1 MVTRET
7 IATIRTR
14 AVECSDEILEKKF
27 ESFFKKQPAL
37 CDFVMELTSTSR
49 QSVGELALYLSYV
62 VYEAL
67 MVDRAGS
74 LDEVT
79 SEEIAHAC
87 HESEHW
93 VQRMSESQAT
103 ELPSSTLSD
112 LGDEPHLI
120 SYVISEVHHAATDGL
135 DLKPEEKGAV
145 FFVLTAVIA
154 SLTANSER

>member
-7 IATIRTR
+7 IATIRAG
-14 AVECSDEILEKKF
+14 AVECSDEILEKEF

-37 CDFVMELTSTSR
+37 CDFVMELTSTGR
-49 QSVGELALYLSYV
+49 QSVGELALYLSYI

-67 MVDRAGS
+67 LVEGAGS

-79 SEEIAHAC
+79 GQEIAHAC

-93 VQRMSESQAT
+93 VHRMSESQAA

-120 SYVISEVHHAATDGL
+120 SYVISEVHDAATGGL
-135 DLKPEEKGAV
+135 DLTPEENGAV

-154 SLTANSER
+154 SLTTD